1 MKTRIN
7 FYQKTLR
14 VRRDPVPLSGMITL
28 WLGALLII
36 AITWAFYSYK
46 TYSSELDL
54 EQNRQYLK
62 QGKAQ
67 LEVVKQQLAE
77 KQNKTL
83 FINELKTLQQEVL
96 HKQQIFSYLEQSSDQ
111 SATDYAQVMH
121 DLAKYHEPNI
131 WLTHIKFVGQSVTLQ
146 GQTSQ
151 SKFLPIWFDNLKQS
165 PFFIDR
171 EFSVL
176 ELSTQAGVSE
186 FNVATDLSDEGD
198 KP

>member
-36 AITWAFYSYK
+36 SITWAFYSYK

-96 HKQQIFSYLEQSSDQ
+96 HKQQIFSYLEESSDQ

-165 PFFIDR
+165 PFFIDK

>member
-7 FYQKTLR
+7 FYHKTLR
-14 VRRDPVPLSGMITL
+14 VRRDPVPLSGMLTL

-46 TYSSELDL
+46 TYSNKLDL

-77 KQNKTL
+77 KQNKAL

-96 HKQQIFSYLEQSSDQ
+96 HKQQIFTYLELSTDQ
-111 SATDYAQVMH
+111 STTDYAQVMQ

-131 WLTHIKFVGQSVTLQ
+131 WLTHIKFAGKSVTLQ
-146 GQTSQ
+146 GQVSQ
-151 SKFLPIWFDNLKQS
+151 SKFLPIWFSNLKQS
-165 PFFIDR
+165 SFFIDK

-176 ELSTQAGVSE
+176 ELSTQDGVSK

-198 KP
+198 RP

>member
-111 SATDYAQVMH
+111 SATDYAQVMY

-165 PFFIDR
+165 PFFIDK

-186 FNVATDLSDEGD
+186 FNVATDLSDEGG

>member
-7 FYQKTLR
+7 FYQKSLR

-46 TYSSELDL
+46 AYSSELDL

-77 KQNKTL
+77 KQKKTL

-96 HKQQIFSYLEQSSDQ
+96 HKQQIFSYLEQSSNQ
-111 SATDYAQVMH
+111 SATDYAQVMQ

-146 GQTSQ
+146 GQVSQ
-151 SKFLPIWFDNLKQS
+151 SKFLPMWFNNLKQS
-165 PFFIDR
+165 PFFIDK

-176 ELSTQAGVSE
+176 ELSTKDGLSE
-186 FNVATDLSDEGD
+186 FNVATDLTD
-198 KP
+198 KGAKP

>member
-111 SATDYAQVMH
+111 SATDYAQVMY

-165 PFFIDR
+165 PFFIDK

>member
-77 KQNKTL
+77 KQNKTI

-96 HKQQIFSYLEQSSDQ
+96 HKQQIFTYLELSTDQ
-111 SATDYAQVMH
+111 STTDYALVMQ

-131 WLTHIKFVGQSVTLQ
+131 WLTHIKFAGKSVTLQ
-146 GQTSQ
+146 GQVSQ
-151 SKFLPIWFDNLKQS
+151 SKFLPIWFSNLKQS
-165 PFFIDR
+165 SFFIDK

-176 ELSTQAGVSE
+176 ELSTQDGVSK

-198 KP
+198 RP

>member
-96 HKQQIFSYLEQSSDQ
+96 HKQQIFSYLEQSSEQ

-165 PFFIDR
+165 PFFIDK

-176 ELSTQAGVSE
+176 ELSTQAGLSE
-186 FNVATDLSDEGD
+186 FNVSTDLSYEGD

>member
-1 MKTRIN
+1 
-7 FYQKTLR
+7 
-14 VRRDPVPLSGMITL
+14 MITL

-54 EQNRQYLK
+54 EQNKEYLK

-77 KQNKTL
+77 KQNKAL

-96 HKQQIFSYLEQSSDQ
+96 HKQQIFSYLELSTDQ
-111 SATDYAQVMH
+111 SATDYSQVMQ

-131 WLTHIKFVGQSVTLQ
+131 WLTHIKFSGKSVTLQ
-146 GQTSQ
+146 GQVSQ
-151 SKFLPIWFDNLKQS
+151 SKFLPIWFSNLKQS
-165 PFFIDR
+165 SFFIDK

-176 ELSTQAGVSE
+176 ELSTQDGVSK

-198 KP
+198 RP

>member
-83 FINELKTLQQEVL
+83 FINELKTLQQEIL

-165 PFFIDR
+165 PFFIDK

>member
-36 AITWAFYSYK
+36 ANTWAFYSYK

-96 HKQQIFSYLEQSSDQ
+96 HKQQIFSYLEQSSEQ

-165 PFFIDR
+165 PFFIDK

>member
-165 PFFIDR
+165 PFFIDK

>member
-7 FYQKTLR
+7 FYHKTLR

-77 KQNKTL
+77 KQNKAL

-96 HKQQIFSYLEQSSDQ
+96 HKQQIFTYLELSTDQ
-111 SATDYAQVMH
+111 STTDYAQVMQ

-131 WLTHIKFVGQSVTLQ
+131 WLTHIKFAGKSVTLQ
-146 GQTSQ
+146 GQVSQ
-151 SKFLPIWFDNLKQS
+151 SKFLPIWFSNLKQS
-165 PFFIDR
+165 SFFIDK

-176 ELSTQAGVSE
+176 ELSTQDGVSK
-186 FNVATDLSDEGD
+186 FNVATDLSDEGGR
-198 KP
+198 P

>member
-77 KQNKTL
+77 KQNKTI
-83 FINELKTLQQEVL
+83 FINV
-96 HKQQIFSYLEQSSDQ
+96 SY
-111 SATDYAQVMH
+111 
-121 DLAKYHEPNI
+121 
-131 WLTHIKFVGQSVTLQ
+131 
-146 GQTSQ
+146 
-151 SKFLPIWFDNLKQS
+151 
-165 PFFIDR
+165 
-171 EFSVL
+171 
-176 ELSTQAGVSE
+176 
-186 FNVATDLSDEGD
+186 
-198 KP
+198 

>member
-96 HKQQIFSYLEQSSDQ
+96 HKQQIFSYLEESSDQ

-165 PFFIDR
+165 PFFIDK

>member
-7 FYQKTLR
+7 FYHKTLR

-46 TYSSELDL
+46 TYSNKLDL
-54 EQNRQYLK
+54 EQNKEYLK

-77 KQNKTL
+77 KQNKAL

-96 HKQQIFSYLEQSSDQ
+96 HKQQIFTYLELSTDQ
-111 SATDYAQVMH
+111 STTDYAQVMQ

-131 WLTHIKFVGQSVTLQ
+131 WLTHIKFAGKSVTLQ
-146 GQTSQ
+146 GQVSQ
-151 SKFLPIWFDNLKQS
+151 SKFLPIWFSNLKQS
-165 PFFIDR
+165 SFFIDK

-176 ELSTQAGVSE
+176 ELSTQDGVSK

-198 KP
+198 RP

>member
-151 SKFLPIWFDNLKQS
+151 SKFLPMWFNNLKQS
-165 PFFIDR
+165 LFFIDK

-176 ELSTQAGVSE
+176 ELSTKDGLSE
-186 FNVATDLSDEGD
+186 FNVATDLAD
-198 KP
+198 KGAKP

>member
-7 FYQKTLR
+7 FYHKTLR

-46 TYSSELDL
+46 TYSNKLDL

-77 KQNKTL
+77 KQNKAL

-96 HKQQIFSYLEQSSDQ
+96 HKQQIFTYLELSTDQ
-111 SATDYAQVMH
+111 SATDYAQVMQ

-131 WLTHIKFVGQSVTLQ
+131 WLTHIKFAGKSVTLQ
-146 GQTSQ
+146 GQVSQ
-151 SKFLPIWFDNLKQS
+151 SKFLPIWFSNLKQS
-165 PFFIDR
+165 SFFIDK

-176 ELSTQAGVSE
+176 ELSTQDGVSK
-186 FNVATDLSDEGD
+186 FNVATDISDEGD
-198 KP
+198 RP

>member
-7 FYQKTLR
+7 FYHKTLR

-46 TYSSELDL
+46 TYSNKLDL
-54 EQNRQYLK
+54 EQNKEYLK

-77 KQNKTL
+77 KQNKAL
-83 FINELKTLQQEVL
+83 FINELKTLQQEIL
-96 HKQQIFSYLEQSSDQ
+96 HKKQIFSYLEQSSDQ
-111 SATDYAQVMH
+111 STADYAQVME

-131 WLTHIKFVGQSVTLQ
+131 WLTHIKFAGQKVTFE
-146 GQTSQ
+146 GQAAQ
-151 SKFLPIWFDNLKQS
+151 SKFLPIWFNNLKQS
-165 PFFIDR
+165 PFFVGK
-171 EFSVL
+171 EFSVM
-176 ELSTQAGVSE
+176 ELSTRDGVSV
-186 FNVATDLSDEGD
+186 FSVASDLRKEDATQ
-198 KP
+198 

>member
-7 FYQKTLR
+7 FYHKTLR

-46 TYSSELDL
+46 TYSNELDL
-54 EQNRQYLK
+54 EQNKEYLK

-77 KQNKTL
+77 KQNKAL

-96 HKQQIFSYLEQSSDQ
+96 HKQQIFTYLELSTDQ
-111 SATDYAQVMH
+111 SATDYAQVMQ

-131 WLTHIKFVGQSVTLQ
+131 WLTHIKFAGKSVTLQ
-146 GQTSQ
+146 GQVSQ
-151 SKFLPIWFDNLKQS
+151 SKFLPIWFSNLKQS
-165 PFFIDR
+165 SFFIDK

-176 ELSTQAGVSE
+176 ELSTQDGVSK

-198 KP
+198 RP

>member
-131 WLTHIKFVGQSVTLQ
+131 WLTHIKFVGQSVTVQ

-151 SKFLPIWFDNLKQS
+151 SKFLPILFDNLKQS
-165 PFFIDR
+165 PFFIDK

>member
-96 HKQQIFSYLEQSSDQ
+96 HKQQIFSYLEQSSEQ

-165 PFFIDR
+165 PFFIDK

>member
-46 TYSSELDL
+46 AYSSELDL

-111 SATDYAQVMH
+111 SATDYAQVMQ
-121 DLAKYHEPNI
+121 DLAKYHEPSI

-151 SKFLPIWFDNLKQS
+151 SKSLPIWFDNLKLS
-165 PFFIDR
+165 SFFINK

-176 ELSTQAGVSE
+176 ELSKRDGVSK
-186 FNVATDLSDEGD
+186 FNVATDLSDEGV
-198 KP
+198 KQ

>member
-7 FYQKTLR
+7 FYHKTLR

-46 TYSSELDL
+46 TYSNKLDL
-54 EQNRQYLK
+54 EQNKEYLK

-77 KQNKTL
+77 KQNKAL

-96 HKQQIFSYLEQSSDQ
+96 HKQQIFTYLELSTDQ
-111 SATDYAQVMH
+111 SATDYAQVMQ

-131 WLTHIKFVGQSVTLQ
+131 WLIHIKFAGKSVTLQ
-146 GQTSQ
+146 GQVSQ
-151 SKFLPIWFDNLKQS
+151 SKFLPIWFSNLKQS
-165 PFFIDR
+165 SFFIDK

-176 ELSTQAGVSE
+176 ELSTQGGVSK

-198 KP
+198 RP

>member
-165 PFFIDR
+165 PFFIDK

-198 KP
+198 TP

>member
-165 PFFIDR
+165 PFFIDK

-186 FNVATDLSDEGD
+186 FNVATELSDEGD

>member
-7 FYQKTLR
+7 FYHKTLR

-46 TYSSELDL
+46 TYSNKLDL
-54 EQNRQYLK
+54 EQNKEYLK

-77 KQNKTL
+77 KQNKAL

-96 HKQQIFSYLEQSSDQ
+96 HKRQIFTYLELSTDQ
-111 SATDYAQVMH
+111 STTDYAQVMQ

-131 WLTHIKFVGQSVTLQ
+131 WLTHIKFAGKSVTLQ
-146 GQTSQ
+146 GQVSQ
-151 SKFLPIWFDNLKQS
+151 SKFLPIWFSNLKQS
-165 PFFIDR
+165 SFFIDK

-176 ELSTQAGVSE
+176 ELSTQDGMSK

-198 KP
+198 RP

>member
-1 MKTRIN
+1 
-7 FYQKTLR
+7 
-14 VRRDPVPLSGMITL
+14 MITL

-121 DLAKYHEPNI
+121 DLAKYHEPKI

-165 PFFIDR
+165 PFFIDK

>member
-7 FYQKTLR
+7 FYHKTLR

-46 TYSSELDL
+46 TYSNKLDL

-77 KQNKTL
+77 KQNKAL

-96 HKQQIFSYLEQSSDQ
+96 HKQQIFTYLELSTDQ
-111 SATDYAQVMH
+111 STTDYAQVMQ

-131 WLTHIKFVGQSVTLQ
+131 WLTHIKFAGKSVTLQ
-146 GQTSQ
+146 GQVSQ
-151 SKFLPIWFDNLKQS
+151 SKFLPIWFSNLKQS
-165 PFFIDR
+165 SFFIDK

-176 ELSTQAGVSE
+176 ELSTQDGVSK
-186 FNVATDLSDEGD
+186 FNVATDISDEGD
-198 KP
+198 RP

>member
-28 WLGALLII
+28 LLGALLII

-77 KQNKTL
+77 KQNKAL

-96 HKQQIFSYLEQSSDQ
+96 HKQQIFTYLELSTDQ
-111 SATDYAQVMH
+111 SATDYAQVMQ

-131 WLTHIKFVGQSVTLQ
+131 WLTHIKFAGKSVTLQ
-146 GQTSQ
+146 GQVSQ
-151 SKFLPIWFDNLKQS
+151 SKFLPIWFSNLKQS
-165 PFFIDR
+165 SFFIDK

-176 ELSTQAGVSE
+176 ELSTQDGVSK

>member
-7 FYQKTLR
+7 FYHKTLR

-46 TYSSELDL
+46 TYSNKLDL
-54 EQNRQYLK
+54 EQNKEYLK

-77 KQNKTL
+77 KQNKAL

-96 HKQQIFSYLEQSSDQ
+96 HKQQIFTYLELSTDQ
-111 SATDYAQVMH
+111 SATDYAQVMQ

-131 WLTHIKFVGQSVTLQ
+131 WLTHIKFAGKSVTLQ
-146 GQTSQ
+146 GQVSQ
-151 SKFLPIWFDNLKQS
+151 SKFLPIWFSNLKQS
-165 PFFIDR
+165 SFFIDK

-176 ELSTQAGVSE
+176 ELSTQDGVSK
-186 FNVATDLSDEGD
+186 FNVATDISDEGD
-198 KP
+198 RP

>member
-7 FYQKTLR
+7 FYHKTLR

-46 TYSSELDL
+46 TYSNKLDL
-54 EQNRQYLK
+54 EQNKEYLK

-77 KQNKTL
+77 KQNKAL

-96 HKQQIFSYLEQSSDQ
+96 HKQQIFTYLELSTDQ
-111 SATDYAQVMH
+111 STTDYALVMQ

-131 WLTHIKFVGQSVTLQ
+131 WLTHIKFAGKSVTLQ
-146 GQTSQ
+146 GQVSQ
-151 SKFLPIWFDNLKQS
+151 SKFLPIWFSNLKQS
-165 PFFIDR
+165 SFFIDK

-176 ELSTQAGVSE
+176 ELSTQDGVSK

-198 KP
+198 RP

>member
-7 FYQKTLR
+7 FYHKTLR

-46 TYSSELDL
+46 TYSNKLDL
-54 EQNRQYLK
+54 EQNKEYLK

-77 KQNKTL
+77 KQNKAL

-96 HKQQIFSYLEQSSDQ
+96 HKRQIFTYLELSTDQ
-111 SATDYAQVMH
+111 STTDYAQVMQ

-131 WLTHIKFVGQSVTLQ
+131 WLTHIKFAGKSVTLQ
-146 GQTSQ
+146 GQVSQ
-151 SKFLPIWFDNLKQS
+151 SKFLPIWFSNLKQS
-165 PFFIDR
+165 SFFIDK

-176 ELSTQAGVSE
+176 ELSAQDGVSK

>member
-131 WLTHIKFVGQSVTLQ
+131 WLTHIKFIGQSVTLQ

-165 PFFIDR
+165 PFFIDK

>member
-165 PFFIDR
+165 PFFIDK

-176 ELSTQAGVSE
+176 ELSTQDGVST